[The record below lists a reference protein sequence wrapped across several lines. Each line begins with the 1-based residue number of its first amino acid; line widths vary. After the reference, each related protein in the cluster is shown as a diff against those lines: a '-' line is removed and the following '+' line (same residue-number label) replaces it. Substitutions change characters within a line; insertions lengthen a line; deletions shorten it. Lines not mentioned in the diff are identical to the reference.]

1 MDDPPLS
8 RRELEELKRLRIGK
22 PKSYAQPVNFYQSAE
37 RFCKLTKDR
46 EEAERKKQL
55 KKLKGES

>member
-22 PKSYAQPVNFYQSAE
+22 PKSYAQPVNSYQNQE
-37 RFCKLTKDR
+37 RFAKLKKDR
-46 EEAERKKQL
+46 EELERKKQQ
-55 KKLKGES
+55 KRDK